1 MILVSLFPL
10 QYEQALKGFIRSRDV
25 EGCAMM
31 KEKSGDYTG
40 AIKLFITFNRRIDA
54 LAQAAEYERKGIVLG
69 QEVKVAY
76 LAHTF
81 AKMYSKHKDKTK
93 LLKVLEYMPDASQ
106 RIRFLKEAKLYSKAC
121 EVHIQQGQYAEAYR
135 LLTAQAKYKDGIDLA
150 EKQGNEEMAAR
161 FAVQKAVAEL
171 ISNGSIKDPNVV
183 KRLQIIAGR
192 PESSQT
198 KAQACL
204 LLGRSNEDA
213 SMCRKA
219 FDLYKSF
226 TPACKIGQVESFS
239 AFTKLK
245 PQVDR
250 PLQLIRPVIEACKA
264 AKSIQNAIEN
274 RQNPTASFTRI
285 LQEVEDFYYL
295 QKQGDVY
302 SFPQSLDLW
311 GKLVEC
317 STAGSEVDPDGML
330 KLDVTLTLMRIS
342 EHLNN
347 YITDWMEQDCMQALK
362 SRLAGFPFH
371 KHLCEGGYLQQSFM
385 TYPPGELKTYIDFCL
400 LSLEADSCGS
410 KLFRSMDVTRILQNL
425 FSPQAAVY
433 LPVSKLHMN
442 PIRRSELVSKGF
454 EKEIAA
460 TLGTRDADFK
470 MNQWLEIWRMSC
482 LLGKGTQRIE
492 SVLNERQRLEN
503 TKAESG
509 NQATYKPSH
518 TSVYSSREKKYQ
530 HVFSLFMKSCALI
543 RSDCKVLTASKIV
556 LHFIVKTIANRK
568 SLASSI
574 SVGNFV
580 NIVCIH
586 SIALLGL
593 ATHCCFLLK
602 QPCIFLVPHTYSH
615 IAQVFDDLNCH
626 TQGDKW
632 LLRACMEDVNIQK
645 CSKSNFPQLT
655 KDILELLQLVLDV
668 LLGRYNRHFYVLRFA
683 IRNLTRLQNGE
694 VKHCLILVLT
704 LFGNLAAFTGSFWS
718 NEQLHHYQREINAA
732 LEQLPEQL
740 PEQHPLK
747 HVQKIFASSA
757 NVSGA
762 FLALSQLLASGDR
775 SSHLQRFTVVQ
786 KQQKVPKL
794 ELTQFLLQHL
804 PQRSMIPINQ
814 QLHQQTTVQPQSPL
828 TASPQSLQVSSQF
841 TAEVP
846 ALPRVL
852 QKLFPGDPLQPQPE
866 SPPVQPLASP
876 QQLQPVSDNVQMS
889 SLQAVQGSFDWGQF
903 QVAQAHPLTAQSL
916 ASRENLILQQE
927 DQPETQSNIQNV
939 VLDMTVPVA
948 TKLPGIQRSMSYPEP
963 EGEEQEEFEHG
974 PDIQD
979 PDIWEA
985 FEESQPN
992 PKSPTTESTVI
1003 GVSFTRN
1010 YSMID
1015 ENFCRFCGVALRHPN
1030 VVLIPTVE
1038 SWEEDEVESEVVE
1051 KEEESV
1057 APTVVDNSVETY
1069 QDHIESD
1076 HHKLQERLYAEFSKE
1091 VNDWQYKELSIELK
1105 KIQEECE
1112 SFEEHVDDL
1121 ELDSAVTAIKALLD
1135 KNEKEIENFRRS
1147 CEWKAGLW
1155 HIQNVIVDQM
1165 ESLVHRGRK
1174 EQKRVQEK
1182 IQRLQKEK
1190 PDNTPQPETLLEE
1203 EDTYDIPE
1211 EIEQAIPVD
1220 MEGEKTKKRK
1230 KKIDRKR
1237 KK

>member
-1 MILVSLFPL
+1 M
-10 QYEQALKGFIRSRDV
+10 
-25 EGCAMM
+25 
-31 KEKSGDYTG
+31 
-40 AIKLFITFNRRIDA
+40 
-54 LAQAAEYERKGIVLG
+54 
-69 QEVKVAY
+69 
-76 LAHTF
+76 
-81 AKMYSKHKDKTK
+81 
-93 LLKVLEYMPDASQ
+93 
-106 RIRFLKEAKLYSKAC
+106 
-121 EVHIQQGQYAEAYR
+121 
-135 LLTAQAKYKDGIDLA
+135 
-150 EKQGNEEMAAR
+150 
-161 FAVQKAVAEL
+161 
-171 ISNGSIKDPNVV
+171 
-183 KRLQIIAGR
+183 
-192 PESSQT
+192 
-198 KAQACL
+198 
-204 LLGRSNEDA
+204 
-213 SMCRKA
+213 
-219 FDLYKSF
+219 
-226 TPACKIGQVESFS
+226 
-239 AFTKLK
+239 
-245 PQVDR
+245 DR
-250 PLQLIRPVIEACKA
+250 PFQLIRPVIEACKA

-274 RQNPTASFTRI
+274 RQNPTASFTHI

-295 QKQGDVY
+295 QKQGEVY
-302 SFPQSLDLW
+302 SFPRSLDLW

-347 YITDWMEQDCMQALK
+347 YITEWMEQDCMQALK

-371 KHLCEGGYLQQSFM
+371 KHLCEGGYLQQSYT

-442 PIRRSELVSKGF
+442 AIRRSELVSKGF

-460 TLGTRDADFK
+460 ILGTRDADFK
-470 MNQWLEIWRMSC
+470 MNQWLEMWRMSC
-482 LLGKGTQRIE
+482 LLGKDTQRIE

-503 TKAESG
+503 IKVKSAT
-509 NQATYKPSH
+509 QAMYKPSH

-602 QPCIFLVPHTYSH
+602 QPCTFLVPHTYSH

-632 LLRACMEDVNIQK
+632 LIRACMEDVNIQK
-645 CSKSNFPQLT
+645 CSKSNLPQLT

-683 IRNLTRLQNGE
+683 IRNLTCLQNGE

-704 LFGNLAAFTGSFWS
+704 LFGNLAFRGSFWS
-718 NEQLHHYQREINAA
+718 DEQLHHYQREINAA

-757 NVSGA
+757 NVSGT

-794 ELTQFLLQHL
+794 ELTQFLLLRQHL

-814 QLHQQTTVQPQSPL
+814 QLHQPTTVQPQSPL
-828 TASPQSLQVSSQF
+828 TAS
-841 TAEVP
+841 
-846 ALPRVL
+846 LPRVL
-852 QKLFPGDPLQPQPE
+852 QKLFPGDSLQPQPE
-866 SPPVQPLASP
+866 SLSVQPLASP
-876 QQLQPVSDNVQMS
+876 QQLQPVSDTVQMS
-889 SLQAVQGSFDWGQF
+889 SPQGSFDWEQF
-903 QVAQAHPLTAQSL
+903 QVAQAHPLTAHSL
-916 ASRENLILQQE
+916 GSHENLTLQQE
-927 DQPETQSNIQNV
+927 NQPETQSSTKT
-939 VLDMTVPVA
+939 DMTSDPVA
-948 TKLPGIQRSMSYPEP
+948 GTTELPGIQRSMSYPEP
-963 EGEEQEEFEHG
+963 EGEEQEEEYEHG

-992 PKSPTTESTVI
+992 PKSPTTESTII

-1015 ENFCRFCGVALRHPN
+1015 ENFCRFCGVALRQPN

-1038 SWEEDEVESEVVE
+1038 SWEEEEVESEVVE

-1057 APTVVDNSVETY
+1057 TPTAVNNSVATY
-1069 QDHIESD
+1069 QDHIQSD
-1076 HHKLQERLYAEFSKE
+1076 DHKLQERLYAEFSKE

-1112 SFEEHVDDL
+1112 SFEEHAVDL
-1121 ELDSAVTAIKALLD
+1121 ELDSAMTAIKALLD
-1135 KNEKEIENFRRS
+1135 KNEKEIEDFRRS

-1182 IQRLQKEK
+1182 IQRMQKEK
-1190 PDNTPQPETLLEE
+1190 LDSTPQPETLLEE

-1211 EIEQAIPVD
+1211 EIEHATPVD
-1220 MEGEKTKKRK
+1220 LEGEKTKKRK

>member
-1 MILVSLFPL
+1 
-10 QYEQALKGFIRSRDV
+10 
-25 EGCAMM
+25 MM

-54 LAQAAEYERKGIVLG
+54 LAQAAEYERKGIHLA
-69 QEVKVAY
+69 QEVRVAH

-93 LLKVLEYMPDASQ
+93 LLKVLENMPDASQ
-106 RIRFLKEAKLYSKAC
+106 RIRFLKEAKLYNKAC
-121 EVHIQQGQYAEAYR
+121 EVHIQQGQYTEAYR

-171 ISNGSIKDPNVV
+171 ISNGSIKDPDVV

-302 SFPQSLDLW
+302 SFPRSLDLW

-317 STAGSEVDPDGML
+317 STAGSEIDPDGML
-330 KLDVTLTLMRIS
+330 KLDASLALKRIS

-347 YITDWMEQDCMQALK
+347 YITEWMEQDCMNVNQALK

-371 KHLCEGGYLQQSFM
+371 KHLCEGGYLQQSYT
-385 TYPPGELKTYIDFCL
+385 TYPPRELKTYIDFCL

-410 KLFRSMDVTRILQNL
+410 KLFRSVDVTRILQNL

-433 LPVSKLHMN
+433 LPVSKLHMYA
-442 PIRRSELVSKGF
+442 IRSSELVNKVL

-460 TLGTRDADFK
+460 ALGTRDADFK
-470 MNQWLEIWRMSC
+470 MNQWLEMWRISC

-503 TKAESG
+503 NKVKSAT
-509 NQATYKPSH
+509 QATYKPSH

-543 RSDCKVLTASKIV
+543 CSDCKVLTASKIV

-602 QPCIFLVPHTYSH
+602 QPCTFLVPHTYSH

-632 LLRACMEDVNIQK
+632 LIRACMEDVNIQK
-645 CSKSNFPQLT
+645 CSKSNLPQLT

-683 IRNLTRLQNGE
+683 IRNLTCLQNGE

-704 LFGNLAAFTGSFWS
+704 LFGNLAFRGSFWS
-718 NEQLHHYQREINAA
+718 DEQLHHYQREINAA

-757 NVSGA
+757 NVSGT

-794 ELTQFLLQHL
+794 ELTQFLLLRQHL

-814 QLHQQTTVQPQSPL
+814 QLHQPTTVQPQSPL
-828 TASPQSLQVSSQF
+828 TAS
-841 TAEVP
+841 
-846 ALPRVL
+846 LPRVL
-852 QKLFPGDPLQPQPE
+852 QKLFPGDSLQPQPE
-866 SPPVQPLASP
+866 SLSVQPLASP
-876 QQLQPVSDNVQMS
+876 QQLQPVSDTVQMS
-889 SLQAVQGSFDWGQF
+889 SPQGSFDWEQV
-903 QVAQAHPLTAQSL
+903 QVAQAHPLTAHSL
-916 ASRENLILQQE
+916 GSYENLTLQQE
-927 DQPETQSNIQNV
+927 DQPETQSSTKT
-939 VLDMTVPVA
+939 DMTSAPVA
-948 TKLPGIQRSMSYPEP
+948 GTTELPGIQRSMSYTEP
-963 EGEEQEEFEHG
+963 EGEEQEEEYEHG

-992 PKSPTTESTVI
+992 PKSPTTESTII

-1015 ENFCRFCGVALRHPN
+1015 ENFCRFCGVALRQPN

-1057 APTVVDNSVETY
+1057 TPTAVNNSVATY
-1069 QDHIESD
+1069 QDHIQSD
-1076 HHKLQERLYAEFSKE
+1076 DHKLQERLYAEFSKE

-1112 SFEEHVDDL
+1112 SFEEHAVDL
-1121 ELDSAVTAIKALLD
+1121 ELDSAMTAIKVLLD
-1135 KNEKEIENFRRS
+1135 KNEKEIEDFRRS

-1182 IQRLQKEK
+1182 IQRMQKEK
-1190 PDNTPQPETLLEE
+1190 LDNTPQPETLLEE

-1211 EIEQAIPVD
+1211 EIEHATPMD
-1220 MEGEKTKKRK
+1220 LEGEKTKKRK

>member
-1 MILVSLFPL
+1 
-10 QYEQALKGFIRSRDV
+10 
-25 EGCAMM
+25 MM

-54 LAQAAEYERKGIVLG
+54 LAQAAEYEGKGIVLHH
-69 QEVKVAY
+69 EVRVAH

-93 LLKVLEYMPDASQ
+93 LLKVLGYMPDASQ
-106 RIRFLKEAKLYSKAC
+106 RIRFLKEAKLYNKAC

-150 EKQGNEEMAAR
+150 EKQGDEEMAAK
-161 FAVQKAVAEL
+161 FTVQKAVAEL
-171 ISNGSIKDPNVV
+171 ISNGSIKDPDVV

-198 KAQACL
+198 KAQAGL
-204 LLGRSNEDA
+204 LLGRSNKDA

-250 PLQLIRPVIEACKA
+250 PLQLIRPMIEACKA

-274 RQNPTASFTRI
+274 RQNPTASFARI

-317 STAGSEVDPDGML
+317 STASSEVDPDGML
-330 KLDVTLTLMRIS
+330 KLDASLTLKRIS

-347 YITDWMEQDCMQALK
+347 YITEWMEQDCMNANQALK

-371 KHLCEGGYLQQSFM
+371 KHLCEGGYLQQSFT
-385 TYPPGELKTYIDFCL
+385 TYPPRELKTYIDFCL

-410 KLFRSMDVTRILQNL
+410 KLFRSVDVTRILQNL

-433 LPVSKLHMN
+433 LPVSKLHMYA
-442 PIRRSELVSKGF
+442 IRSSELVNKVL

-460 TLGTRDADFK
+460 ALGTRDADFK
-470 MNQWLEIWRMSC
+470 MNQWLEMWRISC

-503 TKAESG
+503 IKVKSAT
-509 NQATYKPSH
+509 QATYKPSH

-530 HVFSLFMKSCALI
+530 HVFSLFMRSCALI
-543 RSDCKVLTASKIV
+543 RSDSKVLTASKIV
-556 LHFIVKTIANRK
+556 LHFVVRTIAK
-568 SLASSI
+568 SLASTI
-574 SVGNFV
+574 SVTNFV

-602 QPCIFLVPHTYSH
+602 QPSTFIVPHTYSQ
-615 IAQVFDDLNCH
+615 IARVFNDLNCQ
-626 TQGDKW
+626 TADDKW
-632 LLRACMEDVNIQK
+632 LFRACMEDVNIRK
-645 CSKSNFPQLT
+645 CPKSNLPQLT

-668 LLGRYNRHFYVLRFA
+668 LLGRHNRHFYVLRFA
-683 IRNLTRLQNGE
+683 IRNWNCLQNGE

-704 LFGNLAAFTGSFWS
+704 LFGNLAFRGSFWS

-732 LEQLPEQL
+732 LEELPEQL

-757 NVSGA
+757 NVSGT

-794 ELTQFLLQHL
+794 ELTQFPLQHL
-804 PQRSMIPINQ
+804 PHRSMIPINQ

-828 TASPQSLQVSSQF
+828 TASPRSLQVSSQF
-841 TAEVP
+841 AAEVP
-846 ALPRVL
+846 ALPSVL
-852 QKLFPGDPLQPQPE
+852 QKLFPGDPLQPQ
-866 SPPVQPLASP
+866 SGSSPVQPLASP
-876 QQLQPVSDNVQMS
+876 QQLQPVYDTVQTAS
-889 SLQAVQGSFDWGQF
+889 PQGSFDWEQV

-916 ASRENLILQQE
+916 TSHENLTLQQE
-927 DQPETQSNIQNV
+927 NQPETQSSTQNV
-939 VLDMTVPVA
+939 LLDMSSAPVA
-948 TKLPGIQRSMSYPEP
+948 GTTELAGIQRSMSYPEP
-963 EGEEQEEFEHG
+963 EGEEQEEEYEHG

-979 PDIWEA
+979 PDIWKA

-1015 ENFCRFCGVALRHPN
+1015 ENFCQFCGVALRQPN
-1030 VVLIPTVE
+1030 VVLIPTLE
-1038 SWEEDEVESEVVE
+1038 SWEEEEVESKVVE
-1051 KEEESV
+1051 KEEENV
-1057 APTVVDNSVETY
+1057 APTAVDNSVATY
-1069 QDHIESD
+1069 QDHIQSD
-1076 HHKLQERLYAEFSKE
+1076 DHKLQERLYAEFSKE

-1112 SFEEHVDDL
+1112 SFEEHAVDL
-1121 ELDSAVTAIKALLD
+1121 ELDSAMTAIKALLD
-1135 KNEKEIENFRRS
+1135 KNEKEIEDFRRS

-1182 IQRLQKEK
+1182 IQQMQKEK
-1190 PDNTPQPETLLEE
+1190 SDNTPQPETLLEE

-1211 EIEQAIPVD
+1211 EIEHATPVD
-1220 MEGEKTKKRK
+1220 LEGEKTKKRK